1 MTKTRLY
8 QLLDEF
14 EAHLAALR
22 REVDKIPDNNKE
34 NENSNLAR
42 ED

>member
-22 REVDKIPDNNKE
+22 REVDKIPGDTIKE
-34 NENSNLAR
+34 
-42 ED
+42 